1 MLLKSLL
8 APWELPLSF
17 TWCSTTRPY
26 VQENCWSWISLTE
39 ARDGV
44 SEKRFFGTE
53 TSHMGSSKLLIA
65 LDRMDTE
72 CRWSTVTWVSTF
84 EMGLIH
90 TSFQT
95 CGKYSFEIQ
104 LWMIAVRRPTRC
116 SAESF
121 TNWATG
127 WLTPIKQSIH
137 SCLTHPTTGLFTIL
151 KIIPEILVCLL
162 MEHDF
167 SSLWWK
173 IPGRKRIYEKVI
185 PFFC

>member
-17 TWCSTTRPY
+17 TWCSTTRPLCPRELLKLNIPY
-26 VQENCWSWISLTE
+26 RSSRWCLREEI
-39 ARDGV
+39 
-44 SEKRFFGTE
+44 FGTE

-65 LDRMDTE
+65 LNRMDTE
-72 CRWSTVTWVSTF
+72 CRWSNVTWVSTF

-90 TSFQT
+90 TSFQV

-116 SAESF
+116 SAECF

>member
-1 MLLKSLL
+1 
-8 APWELPLSF
+8 
-17 TWCSTTRPY
+17 
-26 VQENCWSWISLTE
+26 
-39 ARDGV
+39 
-44 SEKRFFGTE
+44 
-53 TSHMGSSKLLIA
+53 MGSSKLLIA
-65 LDRMDTE
+65 LNRMDTE

-90 TSFQT
+90 TSFQV

-116 SAESF
+116 SAECF

-127 WLTPIKQSIH
+127 WFTPITQSIH

-185 PFFC
+185 PFFCQKFSQWKFCVPCTDLPPFSPVTSLSQSFLLPDSSDFFCIS